1 MKSKGWEKKDHT
13 GKWLKINLRR
23 KYLPK
28 NARVLDL
35 FCGNGEIYRE
45 VYKGN
50 VDKYMGIDKEKIHNQ
65 KLCVKTNNLYFVSR
79 NNINDF
85 NVFDLDDWG
94 SPWKLFYLI
103 LKKWQGPEA
112 VFFITDGL
120 KLHQNVD
127 GNVTKWVSAT
137 EKIPCKFNIPG
148 LNRCYVDIF
157 GTMLLDVQKRF
168 NCKIKNPIYLTNDRK
183 SVFYWYL
190 KLNKVL

>member
-28 NARVLDL
+28 KARVLDL
-35 FCGNGEIYRE
+35 FCGNGGIYKE
-45 VYKGN
+45 VYKGK
-50 VDKYMGIDKEKIHNQ
+50 VEKYIGIDKEKVHST
-65 KLCVKTNNLYFVSR
+65 KLCVKTNNLFFVSK
-79 NNINDF
+79 NNIDDF

-103 LKKWQGPEA
+103 LKKWQGREA

-120 KLHQNVD
+120 KLHQSLD

-137 EKIPCKFNIPG
+137 EQIPCKFNIPG
-148 LNRCYVDIF
+148 LNRWYKDIF
-157 GTMLLDVQKRF
+157 ATMLLDVQKRF
-168 NCKIKNPIYLTNDRK
+168 LCKIENPIYLANDRK
-183 SVFYWYL
+183 SVYYWAF
-190 KLNKVL
+190 KTIKV